1 MLPAISVPDFILQEE
16 DLVTL
21 LFDQLLLLGTR
32 HSPLQ
37 VCMGM
42 CGCVYV
48 CVYLYMYLKMHTYAR
63 I

>member
-1 MLPAISVPDFILQEE
+1 
-16 DLVTL
+16 VTL